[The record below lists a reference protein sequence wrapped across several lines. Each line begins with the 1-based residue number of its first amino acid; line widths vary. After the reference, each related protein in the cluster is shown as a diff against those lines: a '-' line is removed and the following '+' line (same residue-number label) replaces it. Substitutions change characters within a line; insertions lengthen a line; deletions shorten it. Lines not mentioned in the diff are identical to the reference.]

1 VVAARRLVLIR
12 HGESVWNVERRIQGQ
27 TCRGLT
33 EHGHLQARRTA
44 AIVAARYPGAAL
56 ISSDLGRCVDTAAPV
71 ATALGVAAREDAEL
85 RERDWGQWEGLRRED
100 LERDHLDHYRRWRA
114 GDDVIGEVGGES
126 DAVLRERA
134 SRAFRRLLG
143 LDVTDGSAGVPDAEP
158 AAEPDAEGVSTVVA
172 VSHGGTIW
180 YGLHVLLRM
189 DAYRLGNIENASIT
203 EIVLGGRSPAGSVT
217 DDPRLIRLNETSHL
231 R

>member
-1 VVAARRLVLIR
+1 MSARRLVLIR
-12 HGESVWNVERRIQGQ
+12 HGESVWNVERRVQGQ

-33 EHGHLQARRTA
+33 SHGHAQAKHTA
-44 AIVAARYPGAAL
+44 EVVATRWPGAAL
-56 ISSDLGRCVDTAAPV
+56 ISSDLGRCVDTAAPI
-71 ATALGVAAREDAEL
+71 ASALGVSPREDVEL

-100 LERDHLDHYRRWRA
+100 LERDHLERYHRWRA
-114 GDDVIGEVGGES
+114 GEDVIGEVGGES

-134 SRAFRRLLG
+134 SRAFRRLL
-143 LDVTDGSAGVPDAEP
+143 SAEALEDDS
-158 AAEPDAEGVSTVVA
+158 AEPDADGISTVVA

-189 DAYRLGNIENASIT
+189 DAYRFGNIENASIT
-203 EIVLGGRSPAGSVT
+203 EIVLGGRSPAGSVA

>member
-1 VVAARRLVLIR
+1 VLIR

-33 EHGHLQARRTA
+33 EYGHVQAQRTA
-44 AIVAARYPGAAL
+44 EVVAARYPGAAL

-71 ATALGVAAREDAEL
+71 AAALGVAASEDAEL
-85 RERDWGQWEGLRRED
+85 RERDWGRWEGLRRED
-100 LERDHLDHYRRWRA
+100 LERDHLENYRRWRA

-134 SRAFRRLLG
+134 SRAFRRLLA
-143 LDVTDGSAGVPDAEP
+143 LDATDGSAGT
-158 AAEPDAEGVSTVVA
+158 PDAEGASTVIA

-189 DAYRLGNIENASIT
+189 DAYRFGNIENASIT

>member
-1 VVAARRLVLIR
+1 MVAARRLVLIR

-33 EHGHLQARRTA
+33 EHGHLQAQRTA
-44 AIVAARYPGAAL
+44 EVVAARYPGAAL

-71 ATALGVAAREDAEL
+71 AAALGVAASADAEL
-85 RERDWGQWEGLRRED
+85 RERDWGRWEGLRRED
-100 LERDHLDHYRRWRA
+100 LERDHLENYRRWRA

-134 SRAFRRLLG
+134 SRAFRRLLAA
-143 LDVTDGSAGVPDAEP
+143 DATDGSAGT
-158 AAEPDAEGVSTVVA
+158 PDAEGASTVVA

-189 DAYRLGNIENASIT
+189 DAYRLGTIENASIT

>member
-33 EHGHLQARRTA
+33 EHGHVQAQRTA
-44 AIVAARYPGAAL
+44 EVVAARYPGAAL

-71 ATALGVAAREDAEL
+71 AAALGVAASEDAEL
-85 RERDWGQWEGLRRED
+85 RERDWGRWEGLRRED
-100 LERDHLDHYRRWRA
+100 LERDHLENYRRWRA

-134 SRAFRRLLG
+134 SRAFRRLLA
-143 LDVTDGSAGVPDAEP
+143 LDATDGSAGT
-158 AAEPDAEGVSTVVA
+158 PDAEGASTVIA

-189 DAYRLGNIENASIT
+189 DAYRFGNIENASIT

>member
-1 VVAARRLVLIR
+1 MVAARRLVLIR

-33 EHGHLQARRTA
+33 EHGHVQAQRTA
-44 AIVAARYPGAAL
+44 EVVAARYPGAAL

-71 ATALGVAAREDAEL
+71 AAALGVAASEDAEL
-85 RERDWGQWEGLRRED
+85 RERDWGRWEGLRRED
-100 LERDHLDHYRRWRA
+100 LERDHLENYRRWRA

-134 SRAFRRLLG
+134 SRAFRRLLA
-143 LDVTDGSAGVPDAEP
+143 LDATDGSAGT
-158 AAEPDAEGVSTVVA
+158 PDAEGASTVIA

-189 DAYRLGNIENASIT
+189 DAYRFGNIENASIT

>member
-1 VVAARRLVLIR
+1 MVAARRLVLIR

-33 EHGHLQARRTA
+33 EHGHLQAQRTA
-44 AIVAARYPGAAL
+44 RVVAARYPGAAL

-71 ATALGVAAREDAEL
+71 AAALGVAASADAEL
-85 RERDWGQWEGLRRED
+85 RERDWGRWEGLRRED
-100 LERDHLDHYRRWRA
+100 LERDHLENYRRWRA

-134 SRAFRRLLG
+134 SRAFRRLLAA
-143 LDVTDGSAGVPDAEP
+143 DATDGSAGT
-158 AAEPDAEGVSTVVA
+158 PDAEGASTVVA

-189 DAYRLGNIENASIT
+189 DAYRLGTIENASIT

>member
-1 VVAARRLVLIR
+1 MVAARRLVLIR

-33 EHGHLQARRTA
+33 EHGHLQAQRTA
-44 AIVAARYPGAAL
+44 EVVAARYPGAAL

-71 ATALGVAAREDAEL
+71 AAALGVAASADAEL
-85 RERDWGQWEGLRRED
+85 RERDWGRWEGLRRED
-100 LERDHLDHYRRWRA
+100 LERDHLENYRRWRA

-134 SRAFRRLLG
+134 SRAFRRLLAA
-143 LDVTDGSAGVPDAEP
+143 DVTDGSAGT
-158 AAEPDAEGVSTVVA
+158 PDAEGASTVVA

-189 DAYRLGNIENASIT
+189 DAYRLGTIENASIT